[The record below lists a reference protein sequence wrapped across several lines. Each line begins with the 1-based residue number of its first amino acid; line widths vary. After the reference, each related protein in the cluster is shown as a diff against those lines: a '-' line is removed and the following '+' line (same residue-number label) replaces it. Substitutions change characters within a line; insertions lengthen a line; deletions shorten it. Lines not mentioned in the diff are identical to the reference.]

1 MGFDFIVT
9 PPPLLCHCRF
19 FFLFESKVCFL
30 VASSMLPPSTMVIQD
45 LVVII
50 VSVRKGEVMS
60 IYYTNF
66 PDSIVL
72 CA

>member
-1 MGFDFIVT
+1 
-9 PPPLLCHCRF
+9 
-19 FFLFESKVCFL
+19 
-30 VASSMLPPSTMVIQD
+30 MLPPSTMVIQD